1 MTATFLFLRHA
12 ETAVSERRQWHGT
25 ADPHLSPK
33 GLAHAHAAAG
43 TLVALGHD
51 IASIVTSD
59 QRRAVETAEVLGAVL
74 RCPVVA
80 DADLRERHLGD
91 WAGLGL
97 REIEAGWPGQLLA
110 WQERRISG
118 PPGGETDKEVAARA
132 TRALVGC
139 AAGGSGRRLRL
150 VVAHAGLLRG
160 LLAASG
166 MADEEVP
173 PLGGRWLTVA
183 PGRRP
188 VAVGDVASL

>member
-12 ETAVSERRQWHGT
+12 ETAISERRQWHGT
-25 ADPHLSPK
+25 ADPHLSPR
-33 GLAHAHAAAG
+33 GRAHAHEAAG
-43 TLVALGHD
+43 TLAALGHD
-51 IASIVTSD
+51 VASVVTSD

-97 REIEAGWPGQLLA
+97 RAIEAGWPGQLLA
-110 WQERRISG
+110 WRQRRIPG
-118 PPGGETDKEVAARA
+118 PPGGETDEEVAARV
-132 TRALVGC
+132 TRALKGC
-139 AAGGSGRRLRL
+139 AAGGSGRLRL

-173 PLGGRWLTVA
+173 PLGGRWLTVP
-183 PGRRP
+183 PGHRP
-188 VAVGDVASL
+188 VAVGEVASL

>member
-1 MTATFLFLRHA
+1 MPATFLFLRHA
-12 ETAVSERRQWHGT
+12 ETAVSERRRWHGT

-33 GLAHAHAAAG
+33 GRAHAHEAAG

-59 QRRAVETAEVLGAVL
+59 QRRAVETAEVLGAAL
-74 RCPVVA
+74 RCPVVP
-80 DADLRERHLGD
+80 DSSLRERHLGE
-91 WAGLGL
+91 WTGLGV
-97 REIEAGWPGQLLA
+97 REIEARWPGQLLA
-110 WQERRISG
+110 WQERRIPG
-118 PPGGETDKEVAARA
+118 PPGGETDKEVAARVM
-132 TRALVGC
+132 RALVGC
-139 AAGGSGRRLRL
+139 AAGGAGRLRL

-183 PGRRP
+183 PGQRL
-188 VAVGDVASL
+188 VAVGGVASL